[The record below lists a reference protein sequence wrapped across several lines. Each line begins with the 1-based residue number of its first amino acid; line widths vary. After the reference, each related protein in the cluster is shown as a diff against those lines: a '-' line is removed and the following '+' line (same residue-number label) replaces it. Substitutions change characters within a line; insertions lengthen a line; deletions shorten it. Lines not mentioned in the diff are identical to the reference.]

1 MRVAGRVRRDVIVA
15 AIVAVVVAV
24 VAGALLAETLRDSGD
39 DPGFG
44 DVTSGFD
51 RFPDSNAGHGPGAT
65 VPGAPD
71 AGSDLVAFGDFV
83 FDDVQG
89 FWREEFA
96 RAGLPYRPAT
106 MVLFRRAT
114 PSGCGLASSET
125 GPFYCPIDERV
136 YLDLTFFHA
145 ARGRVPRAGR
155 LRAGVRHRA
164 RGRAPRA
171 DARRRDAGG
180 PGRAGA
186 EPAARE
192 RGVDTPRAAGRLP
205 RRRVGALDATSG
217 ACSSAATSRRRL
229 NAAAAVGDDRIQRRT
244 TGRIQPERW
253 THGSSEQR
261 RRWLLRGFEGGDA
274 AACQTF
280 AGGGV
285 NPPAGRSKPSASA
298 LAVR

>member
-1 MRVAGRVRRDVIVA
+1 MRRDVIVA

-24 VAGALLAETLRDSGD
+24 VAGALLADTLRD

-65 VPGAPD
+65 VPGAPG
-71 AGSDLVAFGDFV
+71 AGSDLVAFVDFV

-125 GPFYCPIDERV
+125 GPFYCPVDERV
-136 YLDLTFFHA
+136 YLDLTFFHQLA
-145 ARGRVPRAGR
+145 VVFGVPGDFAQAYVIAHEVAHHVQT
-155 LRAGVRHRA
+155 LAGVTQSVDAVRA
-164 RGRAPRA
+164 QNPQLANEASIRLELQA
-171 DARRRDAGG
+171 DCLAGVWAHSTYERRML
-180 PGRAGA
+180 
-186 EPAARE
+186 E
-192 RGVDTPRAAGRLP
+192 RGDLEE
-205 RRRVGALDATSG
+205 ALK
-217 ACSSAATSRRRL
+217 
-229 NAAAAVGDDRIQRRT
+229 AAAAVGDDRIQRRT

-261 RRWLLRGFEGGDA
+261 TRWLLRGFEGGDA
-274 AACQTF
+274 AACQPF
-280 AGGGV
+280 VGG
-285 NPPAGRSKPSASA
+285 
-298 LAVR
+298 AV